1 MAHRDQHNFDLSAH
15 FLICLPL
22 NNAVSLKVGLD
33 LPPQVAVRYPATA
46 KNMTQVLHISDI
58 HFEEESADQDSVLAA
73 LKHSIQKLTFDV
85 VVVSGDI
92 ARTATAAQFERAK
105 AYIETVAAGRPA
117 LVVPGNHDVDRSR
130 IDSKP
135 S

>member
-1 MAHRDQHNFDLSAH
+1 M
-15 FLICLPL
+15 
-22 NNAVSLKVGLD
+22 SLKVGLD

-92 ARTATAAQFERAK
+92 ARTGTAAQFERAK